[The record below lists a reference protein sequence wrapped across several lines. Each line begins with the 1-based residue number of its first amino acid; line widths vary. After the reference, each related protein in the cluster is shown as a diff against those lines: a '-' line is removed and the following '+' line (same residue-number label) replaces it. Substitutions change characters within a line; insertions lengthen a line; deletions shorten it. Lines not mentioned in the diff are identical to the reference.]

1 MAFPPDIIFSQL
13 SVSGNDPS
21 GQRHLDLPPASGG
34 NFVKNVSI
42 NPDKFLDFGSL
53 NINDGK
59 QETPTK
65 AVIARVGAFNDA
77 TEAVFNMRFWLPD
90 ITDFSVGTF
99 KFNAL
104 VSGVWLQDLVLTE
117 ASGQFVSTE
126 LPSGQNIWRNVPGIP
141 FDRENVLFKEI
152 TASGADDQVTMYE
165 FLSLTVNTN
174 AAIKVY
180 GGDGGGF
187 TYRLTFDFR

>member
-1 MAFPPDIIFSQL
+1 MAFPPDIIFSEL
-13 SVSGNDPS
+13 ILASGDPS
-21 GQRHLDLPPASGG
+21 GVRHLDLPPASGG
-34 NFVKNVSI
+34 NFRKNLSTD
-42 NPDKFLDFGSL
+42 PSGFLDFGSL
-53 NINDGK
+53 NLNAGK
-59 QETPTK
+59 QESPTK
-65 AVIARVGAFNDA
+65 VFIARVGDFQDA

-90 ITDFSVGTF
+90 ISDFSFGTF
-99 KFNAL
+99 KFNGFP
-104 VSGVWLQDLVLTE
+104 SGSWLQNSVLTE
-117 ASGQFVSTE
+117 SSGVFVSTT

-141 FDRENVLFKEI
+141 FDRDSVLFQEI

-165 FLSLTVNTN
+165 YMSVTINTN